1 MSGGKD
7 ACFWMR
13 SEMTGN
19 YDTPTWA
26 QRTVYYSYKKKKKK
40 AKTKDFF
47 EHQQKKLLYNIWVKT
62 IKYMINTVNGLNPE
76 GCKFM
81 VAFV

>member
-1 MSGGKD
+1 MIHLLELR
-7 ACFWMR
+7 ARCIILI
-13 SEMTGN
+13 
-19 YDTPTWA
+19 
-26 QRTVYYSYKKKKKK
+26 KKKKQKQ
-40 AKTKDFF
+40 KTCAFF

-62 IKYMINTVNGLNPE
+62 IKYMINTVNGLIPE

>member
-1 MSGGKD
+1 MIHLLGLS
-7 ACFWMR
+7 ARCIILI
-13 SEMTGN
+13 
-19 YDTPTWA
+19 
-26 QRTVYYSYKKKKKK
+26 KKINK